1 MRVVKHVVVRFL
13 TGTQGASDWNA
24 AAELGGG
31 AVQSAELPGAAAVS
45 LRELLPGGVR
55 RPEDGRAGGSARF
68 RVGTEDART
77 TLTFVVL
84 SPFCSSTG
92 EEASVHFK
100 TNDAEETE
108 GRCGE
113 KSGA

>member
-13 TGTQGASDWNA
+13 TGTQGSSDWNA

-77 TLTFVVL
+77 TFVFS
-84 SPFCSSTG
+84 SPLCSSTG